1 MGLTNIIFIFFIL
14 PIFFLIYYIAPSKW
28 RNIVLVLASLLILG
42 WKSPIFLPIIFN
54 ICLLNFWFGFLIF
67 NLRTNAPLKK
77 GVYFAIIIFN
87 IIAFLA
93 YLVFNFNS
101 FKLFGQEIAKPVML
115 SFCIL
120 SNISYVT
127 DIYIKRCRPQ
137 NSFIDYLTYA
147 IMFPKMFLGPAVCY
161 YKFNDQLRER
171 KLNSDITAD
180 GINLFIC
187 GFAKKCLLADNIVK
201 MYIFIID
208 QNVSGLSVVTA
219 WLGAIAIF
227 FNLYFVLSGYID
239 MARGLGKMLGF
250 NLPINFRPPLSARS
264 ITNFIRR
271 FNISIIYWF
280 KVYINPPQLKNKGFF
295 FTSIR
300 VCLIG
305 IAYALFFGGTA
316 CQFLAV
322 FYFIALFLIEKL
334 FLFDFFKSL
343 PTFIRN
349 IITFILVIFGV
360 MFFEQGSVGEGIN
373 YLGAMFGTSG
383 IFIDKTSIF
392 LIISFGVTIILC
404 WLCASSI
411 LKIRLF
417 KIKRKYKT
425 FYAVSK
431 PICLLIL
438 FVISLAFC
446 STNQGIISLV

>member
-1 MGLTNIIFIFFIL
+1 
-14 PIFFLIYYIAPSKW
+14 
-28 RNIVLVLASLLILG
+28 
-42 WKSPIFLPIIFN
+42 
-54 ICLLNFWFGFLIF
+54 
-67 NLRTNAPLKK
+67 
-77 GVYFAIIIFN
+77 
-87 IIAFLA
+87 
-93 YLVFNFNS
+93 
-101 FKLFGQEIAKPVML
+101 ML

-127 DIYIKRCRPQ
+127 DIYVKRCEPQ
-137 NSFIDYLTYA
+137 KSFIDYLTYA

-161 YKFNDQLRER
+161 YKFSDQLRDR

-201 MYIFIID
+201 MYIFIIN
-208 QNVSGLSVVTA
+208 QNVSALSVVTA

-250 NLPINFRPPLSARS
+250 NLPINFRQPLSARS

-271 FNISIIYWF
+271 FNISIIHWF
-280 KVYINPPQLKNKGFF
+280 KVYINPPQLKNRGFL

-305 IAYALFFGGTA
+305 IAYALFFGGSV
-316 CQFLAV
+316 CQFLAI

-334 FLFDFFKSL
+334 FLFDFLKNI

-349 IITFILVIFGV
+349 IMTFILVIFGV

-373 YLGAMFGTSG
+373 YLGAMFGASG
-383 IFIDKTSIF
+383 VFIDKTSIF

-404 WLCASSI
+404 LLCANSM

-431 PICLLIL
+431 PLCLLIL
-438 FVISLAFC
+438 FVVSLAFC
-446 STNQGIISLV
+446 STNQSIISLV